1 MVEHMPFKHEAV
13 GSSPTTC
20 TILDGVLMLTL
31 DYTHTLLKALGYH
44 NTDLP
49 FPESVHLTVCT
60 AYINA
65 GLALAYLGYPL
76 NGGVTYLDLGCG
88 FSLLRS
94 LLPDNVHYIG
104 VDKISVDTEKLMRNN
119 VIDDM
124 VSYLKTLDFDANF
137 VLSTGAMLGMGLD
150 EFREFQ
156 SLILAKAKPD
166 RAILLGT
173 LACGPIQEDY
183 VVHDPK
189 YDSRIVD
196 SYHHIPFMDSPIHRR
211 GVLFTKR

>member
-1 MVEHMPFKHEAV
+1 
-13 GSSPTTC
+13 
-20 TILDGVLMLTL
+20 MLTL

-104 VDKISVDTEKLMRNN
+104 VDKISVDTEKLMRNT

-156 SLILAKAKPD
+156 SLILAKAKPMF
-166 RAILLGT
+166 RKVLKNFGVGAFTLSTTLMLLGSV
-173 LACGPIQEDY
+173 A
-183 VVHDPK
+183 VVI
-189 YDSRIVD
+189 S
-196 SYHHIPFMDSPIHRR
+196 
-211 GVLFTKR
+211 VLSVFIKVNC